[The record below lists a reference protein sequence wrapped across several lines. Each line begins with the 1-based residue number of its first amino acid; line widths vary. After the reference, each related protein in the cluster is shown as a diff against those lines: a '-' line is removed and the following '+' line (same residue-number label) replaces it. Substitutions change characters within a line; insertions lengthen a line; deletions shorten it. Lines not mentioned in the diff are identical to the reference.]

1 MNLEKLNIRISAH
14 LLAVTQTCHY
24 LEYVDWAAPIVAEPL
39 RIKDGCA
46 IIPERPGNGL
56 TWNEAAIAKYQR

>member
-1 MNLEKLNIRISAH
+1 
-14 LLAVTQTCHY
+14 

-56 TWNEAAIAKYQR
+56 TWNEAAIAKYQL